1 MPPAARG
8 NGVDTVFSKTGS
20 GKECPAPTGTATDE
34 CSSNVFANDTGI
46 VAAGDKVA
54 AHPAAGCGP
63 DESGLTSFSATVF
76 VNSKGAG
83 RIGDEYT
90 GDNTI
95 TSGSSNVF
103 IGG

>member
-1 MPPAARG
+1 MPAAARG
-8 NGVDTVFSKTGS
+8 DSEDTVFSNTGS
-20 GKECPAPTGTATDE
+20 GSQCRSPITTSTDE
-34 CSSNVFANDTGI
+34 CSEDVFVNSIGI
-46 VAAGDKVA
+46 VREGDQVA

-63 DESGLTSFSATVF
+63 DESVLTSFSATVF

>member
-8 NGVDTVFSKTGS
+8 NGTDSVFSKTGS
-20 GKECPAPTGTATDE
+20 GKDCPAPLTTETDE
-34 CSSNVFANDTGI
+34 CSADVFANSDGVVREGDQ
-46 VAAGDKVA
+46 VAG
-54 AHPAAGCGP
+54 HPAAGCGP
-63 DESGLTSFSATVF
+63 DESVLTSFSSTVF
-76 VNSKGAG
+76 INNKGAG